1 MAGVAPLHHARV
13 LAGCGAVERPSVVPT
28 FAAVRSTS
36 EAPGSTPAASPWLRR
51 RHSPWP
57 PHPSEQY
64 RARSSPPRTA
74 GGCAP
79 RTSPHPPGWS
89 WRRFKRRNNTGSL
102 RIPSRLAHRARPF
115 RQYRTV
121 PTLSRLLPPS
131 PATPGNGCLQLHPTA
146 TTARRRR
153 SPTSIRNISASWRTA
168 HRQQSTV
175 PADNCCALHHQTRS
189 QAHRHHRRRG
199 VDRNTP
205 GKCLSPAQTAPC
217 AGRHR
222 RNTQPSTA
230 IFLAHGGAKHPPK
243 TRS

>member
-1 MAGVAPLHHARV
+1 MCTGFPRLGVLRRLRPTHGHGRRRAPPPVRV

-28 FAAVRSTS
+28 FTAVRSTS
-36 EAPGSTPAASPWLRR
+36 EAPGSTPAASPRLRR
-51 RHSPWP
+51 RPSPWP
-57 PHPSEQY
+57 PDPSEQY

-89 WRRFKRRNNTGSL
+89 WRCFKRRNDTGSL
-102 RIPSRLAHRARPF
+102 RIPSRLAHRARPI

-168 HRQQSTV
+168 
-175 PADNCCALHHQTRS
+175 RS
-189 QAHRHHRRRG
+189 NSA
-199 VDRNTP
+199 
-205 GKCLSPAQTAPC
+205 
-217 AGRHR
+217 
-222 RNTQPSTA
+222 
-230 IFLAHGGAKHPPK
+230 
-243 TRS
+243 